1 MSHVLARGGPNRSAL
16 FLLLRWN
23 KPQYDQRWDNYMKGI
38 TKPASYPSNGKLMQ
52 QQAHWQQVACLVY
65 SDS

>member
-1 MSHVLARGGPNRSAL
+1 MCCHAVGPIGSVS
-16 FLLLRWN
+16 LRWN
-23 KPQYDQRWDNYMKGI
+23 KPQYDQRWDNYMNGI

-52 QQAHWQQVACLVY
+52 QQAHWQQVACLVVY